1 MISNK
6 SKILFG
12 AGGLVILLIVIVL
25 ILVMTKSSNTST
37 DSGLCPNGKSKI
49 TCNDNVSRCSD
60 DCPAPVTCPK
70 DQTLI
75 TCINGTTQC
84 APSCLDTSLSWFCQD
99 KDIVGS
105 CQPITGGTGGPV
117 LPDGK
122 CQDGQIK
129 VDCGDG
135 TSQCANCAPN
145 RSWNCKLKEC
155 QDHNCCGTSV
165 WDSTISACKN
175 IKDPTKYNVKCPPIN
190 DGKTLQVPNADKTV
204 CINECRLD
212 GLLAGE
218 QCYDEYEDSSIYFN
232 SIPSTSK
239 NQRTFCYK
247 TVPDPKDSN
256 MLCYHQSFANKTCD
270 STSNDDIPTQLNN
283 MKAKGYIQAGQ
294 CGGLNSDPGD
304 DCYMPM
310 ANNKVAGG
318 NFLSNPEYPVYL
330 YLKNNYGE
338 NGFWKES
345 DDTYRKTFDKKPIQC
360 WDTNNP
366 PYISLSA
373 CSNNDTN
380 NMSHPLP
387 DNNENFFCDN
397 VLNTIIPKN

>member
-12 AGGLVILLIVIVL
+12 AGGLVILLIFIVL

-49 TCNDNVSRCSD
+49 TCNDNVSRCPD
-60 DCPAPVTCPK
+60 DCPPPVTCPK
-70 DQTLI
+70 DQNLI

-84 APSCLDTSLSWFCQD
+84 APSCSDTSLSWFCQD

-117 LPDGK
+117 LPNGK

-145 RSWNCKLKEC
+145 RSWNCKTKEC
-155 QDHNCCGTSV
+155 QDHNCCGSSV

-190 DGKTLQVPNADKTV
+190 DGKTLQVPNSDKTL

-232 SIPSTSK
+232 SIPSVQK

-247 TVPDPKDSN
+247 TIPDKTTESDQ
-256 MLCYHQSFANKTCD
+256 MCYHGGENHCY
-270 STSNDDIPTQLNN
+270 STDNTTITSQLNS
-283 MKAKGYIQAGQ
+283 MKAKGYIQGEGQ
-294 CGGLNSDPGD
+294 CDTLVVNRD
-304 DCYMPM
+304 DCFRAMKNTKY
-310 ANNKVAGG
+310 NNN
-318 NFLSNPEYPVYL
+318 NFLSNSDYPVYL
-330 YLKNNYGE
+330 YLKDNDGPT
-338 NGFWKES
+338 GFFHSNTQQYRES
-345 DDTYRKTFDKKPIQC
+345 FDKKAIQC
-360 WDTNNP
+360 WHPQNPEAYSQFGSTNP
-366 PYISLSA
+366 KSSQLTHIF
-373 CSNNDTN
+373 
-380 NMSHPLP
+380 P
-387 DNNENFFCDN
+387 DINTFCDG
-397 VLNTIIPKN
+397 VLDTIIPKN